1 VVAVAAAVVVVAVV
15 AEMEAKQLD
24 LGSNPAAGVVGL
36 ELLLKLIALQYL
48 RHLEILALQRQIS
61 PRHLY
66 WKN

>member
-1 VVAVAAAVVVVAVV
+1 MVAVAAAVVVVAVV

-48 RHLEILALQRQIS
+48 RPAMS
-61 PRHLY
+61 
-66 WKN
+66 NN

>member
-1 VVAVAAAVVVVAVV
+1 MVAVAAAVVVVAVV

-48 RHLEILALQRQIS
+48 RPVMS
-61 PRHLY
+61 
-66 WKN
+66 NTVVCD

>member
-1 VVAVAAAVVVVAVV
+1 MVAVAAAVVVVAVV

>member
-1 VVAVAAAVVVVAVV
+1 VVAVAAAVLVVAVV